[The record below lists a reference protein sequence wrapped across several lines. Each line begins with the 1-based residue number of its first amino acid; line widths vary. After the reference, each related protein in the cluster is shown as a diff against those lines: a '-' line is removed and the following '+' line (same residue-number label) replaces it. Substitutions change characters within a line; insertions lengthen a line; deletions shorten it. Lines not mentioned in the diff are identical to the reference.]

1 MISKTCFHICGVVKT
16 ATPKSTRTSDALAIG
31 VTILMIFGL
40 GVIDNNFPSVVQ
52 EREKSIDKIRAN
64 NANLSIENTILESKI
79 QGYTE
84 EDLNLIES
92 KARFK
97 YGLIKEGEYFFKIN
111 RIVEKE
117 ALPENDKA
125 TL

>member
-1 MISKTCFHICGVVKT
+1 MKNKRQVGFIGFLNKNKITLALIIVLIALVKQN
-16 ATPKSTRTSDALAIG
+16 I
-31 VTILMIFGL
+31 
-40 GVIDNNFPSVVQ
+40 IDNNFPSVVH

-79 QGYTE
+79 QSYTE

-97 YGLIKEGEYFFKIN
+97 YGLIKEGEHFFKIN